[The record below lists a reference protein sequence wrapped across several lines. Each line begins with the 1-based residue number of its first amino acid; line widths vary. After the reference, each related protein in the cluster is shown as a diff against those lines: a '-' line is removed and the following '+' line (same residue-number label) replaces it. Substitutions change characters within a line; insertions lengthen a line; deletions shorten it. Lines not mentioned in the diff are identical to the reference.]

1 MGNSSRNEDHLAQI
15 DLGSILKVVR
25 APRVFLDL
33 AFAEFSF
40 SQIQDFY
47 AEVEY
52 FDSIGSQVFT
62 Q

>member
-1 MGNSSRNEDHLAQI
+1 MGDSSRNEDHLAQI
-15 DLGSILKVVR
+15 DLGSILKVEH

-33 AFAEFSF
+33 AVAEFRC
-40 SQIQDFY
+40 SQIQDFC

-52 FDSIGSQVFT
+52 FDSIGNQVFT